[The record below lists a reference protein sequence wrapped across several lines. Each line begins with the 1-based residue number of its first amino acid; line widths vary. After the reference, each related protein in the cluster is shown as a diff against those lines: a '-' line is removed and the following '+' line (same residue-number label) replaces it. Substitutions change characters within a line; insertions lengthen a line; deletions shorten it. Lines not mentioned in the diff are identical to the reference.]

1 MYQRF
6 LIFIV
11 VVAHLAIEGLLEP
24 GSVVHSGCLVIAN
37 CVVYLGVLILLRW
50 HRVMKSREMNL
61 SKISNQTPRAIR
73 SKLVE
78 EKLILSEILSLC
90 STVRSESDLISKLAS
105 FVDVPNINIIHMAT
119 IFHRLAQVNLIR
131 KCETLFPA
139 EFARLIETAKRL
151 VTNESAEGGE
161 PKNSKTCLSL
171 IVTVSR
177 ILKANDPEWNKT
189 VNRFCS
195 IDSVLACSSS
205 LVQILTSLPL
215 QLVSQEVLLTAQNK
229 LLSLPRDDVPTVVFS
244 QTDLVHS
251 MQRLCNLELILL
263 VSKFGPK
270 NMNAILSAI
279 QRKWRGSKN
288 VVYLSHISNH
298 LDPLLEGVSACSPQD
313 LVACFSVCPDSIKPR
328 MHAALVDSFFQLP
341 IHFIKDHVMGIFQT
355 GKETNFNFHRIF
367 SQYLKND
374 VNFDRIRLGVSCL
387 LATQTVP
394 PHDLLESI
402 LIKVQNASLTSD
414 TANLLALLGHIDD
427 RFSDFFKSKLLN
439 LEKSDP
445 QIRSAALTLNL
456 PSAELTCLD
465 NCVVMR
471 IPISE
476 LVILAA
482 LCKDGTPAKKQV
494 LNRIYHQRLM
504 DRFVATTPLEALCA
518 LKLNPCKNTI
528 EKAIRILQETQYSL
542 EAVSVALA
550 MLSGKRRFVHHI
562 NEFLLKQIPACSL
575 SILAHMVRENALR
588 PHAIAEL
595 SKRLHD
601 GRVSLP
607 SVTLIVDYFTA
618 SDVESSEFDHFFK
631 ALQDWL
637 VPQIPKLTLDQVAL
651 IANAL
656 EMFEKRNRSRADAN
670 EIDTP

>member
-11 VVAHLAIEGLLEP
+11 VVAHLAIEVLLEP
-24 GSVVHSGCLVIAN
+24 GTAFHSGCLVIAN
-37 CVVYLGVLILLRW
+37 CAVYLGVLILLR
-50 HRVMKSREMNL
+50 REMNL
-61 SKISNQTPRAIR
+61 PQSSNRTPPPIR
-73 SKLVE
+73 SQLVE
-78 EKLILSEILSLC
+78 EKRILNEILSLC
-90 STVRSESDLISKLAS
+90 STVRSESDLISKLAA

-119 IFHRLAQVNLIR
+119 IFHRLAQVNLLR
-131 KCETLFPA
+131 KCETLFPS
-139 EFARLIETAKRL
+139 ELNRLIETAKRL

-161 PKNSKTCLSL
+161 PKNLKTCLSL
-171 IVTVSR
+171 IITVSR
-177 ILKANDPEWNKT
+177 ILKANDPEWNKI

-195 IDSVLACSSS
+195 TDSVLACSSS

-229 LLSLPRDDVPTVVFS
+229 LLSLPRDDAPTVVFS

-263 VSKFGPK
+263 VSNFGPK

-288 VVYLSHISNH
+288 VVYLSHISSH

-328 MHAALVDSFFQLP
+328 MHTALVNSFFQLP
-341 IHFIKDHVMGIFQT
+341 IHFIKDHVMSIFHGHKVT
-355 GKETNFNFHRIF
+355 ATNFNFHRIF

-394 PHDLLESI
+394 HHDLLDSI
-402 LIKVQNASLTSD
+402 FIQVQNSAETSLSTEA
-414 TANLLALLGHIDD
+414 ANLLALLGHIDD
-427 RFSDFFKSKLLN
+427 RFCDFFKSKLLN
-439 LEKSDP
+439 LAKSDP
-445 QIRSAALTLNL
+445 LILSAALTLNL
-456 PSAELTCLD
+456 PSAEFTGLES
-465 NCVVMR
+465 CVVMK

-476 LVILAA
+476 LVTLAA

-494 LNRIYHQRLM
+494 LNRIYHLRLM

-528 EKAIRILQETQYSL
+528 DKAIRILQETQYSL
-542 EAVSVALA
+542 EAVSVALS

-575 SILAHMVRENALR
+575 SILAHMVRETALR
-588 PHAIAEL
+588 PYAIAEL
-595 SKRLHD
+595 STRLHD

-607 SVTLIVDYFTA
+607 SVAVIVDCFTA

-651 IANAL
+651 IAKAL
-656 EMFEKRNRSRADAN
+656 EMFEKRTRSRADTN